1 MGMRNRL
8 LNVGDPTVPY
18 EIGAYRRIEAVHEPA
33 VEGRFVYAAD
43 AKKGL
48 VILEFKGQ

>member
-8 LNVGDPTVPY
+8 LNVGDLTAPY

-33 VEGRFVYAAD
+33 VEGRFVHAAD